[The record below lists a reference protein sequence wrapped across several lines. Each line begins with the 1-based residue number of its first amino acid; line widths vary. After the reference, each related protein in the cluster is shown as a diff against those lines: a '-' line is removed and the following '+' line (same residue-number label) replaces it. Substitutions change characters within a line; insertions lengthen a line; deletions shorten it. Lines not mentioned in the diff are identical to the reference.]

1 MKYIYERNEYQKL
14 NEIVDSDKLEVEF
27 GDTLIGGTLHRLLG
41 VGRSALKNV
50 EIEQYAK
57 KLDRILAGMV
67 VEPSLSEIN
76 QGKEELTLRMNDAYV
91 RSHSPSKLIEVIAN
105 GNRSIIDIKI
115 DDEIYTDKEQ
125 FEDELVITLNKVLDL
140 ADIMY
145 QEELKVVMKANMPS
159 IPGLDG
165 LLD

>member
-1 MKYIYERNEYQKL
+1 M
-14 NEIVDSDKLEVEF
+14 F
-27 GDTLIGGTLHRLLG
+27 GD
-41 VGRSALKNV
+41 LKS
-50 EIEQYAK
+50 K
-57 KLDRILAGMV
+57 
-67 VEPSLSEIN
+67 IN
-76 QGKEELTLRMNDAYV
+76 QGKEELTQRMNDAYV

-115 DDEIYTDKEQ
+115 EDEIYEDKEQ
-125 FEDELVITLNKVLDL
+125 FEDELIITLNNALEQ
-140 ADIMY
+140 ADTMY